1 MARVLNAFTR
11 LNFTPKDEH
20 SNENNEDKQE
30 KEQQQQEEDS
40 LTKSQSKTHSPTTS
54 PSSSKKNN
62 NSSPPINE
70 QENERKWLGD
80 EEEMSLYESKF
91 KTIPEEGKDHG
102 GFTQGMSMLCGMFLY
117 NMPESGLD
125 NYFYTDRK

>member
-30 KEQQQQEEDS
+30 KEQQRQEEDS
-40 LTKSQSKTHSPTTS
+40 STKSQSKTHSPITS

-62 NSSPPINE
+62 SSSPINE

-125 NYFYTDRK
+125 NYFQTIH